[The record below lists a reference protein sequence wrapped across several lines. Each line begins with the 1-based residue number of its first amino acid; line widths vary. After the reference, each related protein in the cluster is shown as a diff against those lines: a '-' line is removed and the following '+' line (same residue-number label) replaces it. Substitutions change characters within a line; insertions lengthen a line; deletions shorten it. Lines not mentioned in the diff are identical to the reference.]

1 MAFSVALAPEVGLDP
16 AELAAAW
23 NGDAQARAL
32 GRAAATPAVRGSFL
46 DPAAANVIIGAMV
59 GVSAQVLASALYD
72 FLKQKFGRE
81 TAVQVVERPD
91 QPPII
96 VVVLVEAD

>member
-1 MAFSVALAPEVGLDP
+1 MAFRVALAPEVGLDP
-16 AELAAAW
+16 AELAA
-23 NGDAQARAL
+23 
-32 GRAAATPAVRGSFL
+32 
-46 DPAAANVIIGAMV
+46 
-59 GVSAQVLASALYD
+59 ALYD